1 MVVIGHL
8 LVSGTFSVVVGGD
21 LLSPSVPVSSD
32 IFHWRFSFSLPEQ
45 KEEKTKK
52 KGDDYLTRRTQ
63 SKLSQRAA
71 ASKR

>member
-45 KEEKTKK
+45 KEEK